1 VAANAVSEALGLG
14 LTLGLTGLLFSR
26 LDSVAGVAAILI
38 AFAGAVVSG
47 AIEATI
53 VGLAQ
58 WSAMR
63 PWFPQIG
70 RAAWWRATFI
80 GALLAYVLGY
90 LPSTL
95 INLAQTGDAAAAPI
109 AEPPQAV
116 VLLLAAGL
124 GAVAGAILSFAQYRV
139 LRGNVA
145 RAGRWVP
152 ANMLAWA
159 AGMPIVFW
167 AIDLAFKLPETW
179 QAVTLMALALLAMG
193 AVVGAIHGAVLVRLA
208 GAGAS

>member
-47 AIEATI
+47 AVEATI

-58 WSAMR
+58 WLAMR
-63 PWFPQIG
+63 PWFPQIE

-95 INLAQTGDAAAAPI
+95 INLAQTGDTAAAPI

-139 LRGNVA
+139 LRGSVA

-159 AGMPIVFW
+159 AGMPIIFW
-167 AIDLAFKLPETW
+167 AIDLAFKLPQTW
-179 QAVTLMALALLAMG
+179 QAVALMIAALLAMG